1 MKVAKLD
8 KRADGSYSCMVA
20 YAVLK
25 ALDHARVRL
34 APALRGCVVAP
45 FVFVMC
51 SIDTATI
58 AASLDAPLSALT
70 VSVSSHLTHLSERGV
85 SFSRARCG
93 VRVPC
98 DA

>member
-1 MKVAKLD
+1 
-8 KRADGSYSCMVA
+8 MVA

-85 SFSRARCG
+85 SFSRARGAACACL
-93 VRVPC
+93 VTLERFNDLKC
-98 DA
+98 EN